1 MAFENNIEKLIHES
15 SKAISDEMK
24 IIVGWAKSEEDIRY
38 ECNKLIDDFL
48 KKAEIKVKGR
58 HEYGL
63 SGGRIDSKY
72 GGVIIEYKDPKGVGK
87 IAADLNA
94 PGTKAIIQQIKQR
107 FTDFKKEEKI
117 APDRLF
123 GVGSDGNNLIF
134 VRYRS
139 NKFEIENPQPA
150 TPHTVERLLRALVS
164 LGAKGK
170 SFTPDHLLGDF
181 GAESNAAGKY
191 IRVIYDVIRQT
202 KSKKALTFFDQWKIL
217 FGEVCGYDVEGS
229 NEKINTLAEYYGIFQ
244 AKPAELLFSLHSYYA
259 IFMKFLAAEIAA
271 SFSPLGVSIIK
282 KCAAASTPARLR
294 HEMEYIEHGG
304 IWSQLGITNFLEG
317 DIFSWYLDAWDDH
330 LAKMVWSM
338 VNILDQYDPTTL
350 SVEPAESR
358 DLLKRL
364 YQGLFPKT
372 VRHDLGEYYTPDWLA
387 EHVLNEIGYDGNPDK
402 RLLDPGCGSGTFLVM
417 AINRIKE
424 WFGEHRHACGFG
436 ETELIEKILQNIVG
450 FDLNPL
456 AVMAARTN
464 YLLAIRDLLKF
475 ASGVEIPVYL
485 CDSVAT
491 PMAYGNL
498 FIGPHGEAR
507 KIKTSEGDFNI
518 PVEVTTSRELINK
531 YADIIEFC
539 VRKQYEAEE
548 FIQRCQEESLP
559 IVGKKLHLALYN
571 KLYSLNQ
578 QNQNGIWARIIKN
591 GFAPVFVGKFDY
603 VAGNPPWVAYENLP
617 ASYREDTAGIWNKY
631 NLFPKGGW
639 RARFA
644 KGNTELAM
652 IFTYASMDNFLRET
666 GKLGFVITQSV
677 FQSKEAGK
685 GFRNFR
691 ITWVKRIEIQRVD
704 DLTAIQPFEGATNR
718 TATIIAN
725 LSRKATKYPVP
736 YIVWEKKSKFTPSS
750 DQTLEQVK
758 EVTVRFSRNAYPV
771 AGLDSPWIILPPQ
784 MEKATIDKMQK
795 GKQFYRAWKGCDTR
809 GGNGI
814 FWLEVLKSERNLIVA
829 RNTPEFSKKKKED
842 GKIPEK
848 QWAFES
854 DLIYP
859 LLKGRDTERWKCSP
873 QFAIVFPHQG
883 DSAIEEKTLKRKY
896 PKTYAYFH
904 EMREYLSRR
913 KMFDLSRKKLAFY
926 ALFETGD
933 FLLSSYKVVFKEI
946 AQGLTSAVLGL
957 HSINNVKN
965 NEVIPDHKLM
975 VIPFE
980 NEEPAHYLCAIL
992 NSSIARFIVKTY
1004 TVTTQI
1010 STHILEYIKMPK
1022 FDEHNKAHIE
1032 LSNLSE
1038 QCHAAALKNET
1049 KLITELETKI
1059 DQAAAKLWGIGD
1071 NELKAIHES
1080 LEGMGLRNVPD

>member
-1 MAFENNIEKLIHES
+1 MTFEINIEKLVHDSAI
-15 SKAISDEMK
+15 AISNEMK
-24 IIVGWAKSEEDIRY
+24 NIVGWAKSEEDIRH

-48 KKAEIKVKGR
+48 KKAEIQVRGR

-63 SGGRIDSKY
+63 AGGRIDSKY

-87 IAADLNA
+87 IAADPNA
-94 PGTKAIIQQIKQR
+94 PGTKAIIQQIQQR

-117 APDRLF
+117 TPERLF
-123 GVGSDGNNLIF
+123 GVGIDGTNIIF

-139 NKFEIENPQPA
+139 NKFEVENPQPA

-164 LGAKGK
+164 LGARGK
-170 SFTPDHLLGDF
+170 SFTPEHLLGDF
-181 GAESNAAGKY
+181 GAESITAGKY
-191 IRVIYDVIRQT
+191 IQVIYDVIIQT
-202 KSKKALTFFDQWKIL
+202 KSKKARTFFEQWKIL

-229 NEKINTLAEYYGIFQ
+229 NEKINSLAEYYGIFH

-282 KCAAASTPARLR
+282 KCAAASTPTKLR
-294 HEMEYIEHGG
+294 NEMEYIEHGG

-317 DIFSWYLDAWDDH
+317 DIFSWYLDAWNDQ
-330 LAKMVWSM
+330 LAEMIWSI
-338 VNILDQYDPTTL
+338 VHTLDQYDPTTL

-358 DLLKRL
+358 DLLKKL

-387 EHVLNEIGYDGNPDK
+387 EHVLNEIDYDGNPDK

-424 WFGEHRHACGFG
+424 WFEEHRHACGFG

-518 PVEVTTSRELINK
+518 PVEVTTSRDLINK
-531 YADIIEFC
+531 YADTIEFC
-539 VRKQYEAEE
+539 VRNQYEAEE
-548 FIQRCQEESLP
+548 FIQRCLEESLP
-559 IVGKKLHLALYN
+559 IVGKELHLTLYKKLH
-571 KLYSLNQ
+571 SLNQ

-603 VAGNPPWVAYENLP
+603 IAGNPPWVAYENLP
-617 ASYREDTAGIWNKY
+617 ASYRQDTADIWNKY
-631 NLFPKGGW
+631 SLFPKGGW

-652 IFTYASMDNFLRET
+652 IFTYAAMDNFLRDS

-691 ITWVKRIEIQRVD
+691 ITWTKRIEIQRVD

-725 LSRKATKYPVP
+725 LSKKASKYPVP
-736 YIVWEKKSKFTPSS
+736 YIVWQKKSKFSPSS
-750 DQTLEQVK
+750 DQTLDQVK
-758 EVTVRFSRNAYPV
+758 EITSHSSRNAYPV

-784 MEKATIDKMQK
+784 VEKSTIDKIQK
-795 GKQFYRAWKGCDTR
+795 GKQSYRAWEGSNTR

-814 FWLEVLKSERNLIVA
+814 LWLEVLKSERNLIVA
-829 RNTPEFSKKKKED
+829 RNTPEFSKDKTL
-842 GKIPEK
+842 PEK
-848 QWAFES
+848 QWVFES
-854 DLIYP
+854 DLVYP
-859 LLKGRDTERWKCSP
+859 LLRGRDTERWKCTP
-873 QFAIVFPHQG
+873 QFAIVFPHQS
-883 DSAIEEKTLKRKY
+883 DKAIEEKTLKIKY

-913 KMFDLSRKKLAFY
+913 KMYDLSRKELAFY

-933 FLLSSYKVVFKEI
+933 FLLSPYKVVFKEI
-946 AQGLTSAVLGL
+946 AQGLTSAVVGL
-957 HSINNVKN
+957 HSLNKIKN

-975 VIPFE
+975 MVPFE
-980 NEEPAHYLCAIL
+980 NKEPAHYLCAIL
-992 NSSIARFIVKTY
+992 NSSIARFVVKTY
-1004 TVTTQI
+1004 TVSTQI
-1010 STHILEYIKMPK
+1010 STHIFEYIKMPK
-1022 FDEHNKAHIE
+1022 FDENNKIHLE

-1038 QCHAAALKNET
+1038 RCHEAALKNET
-1049 KLITELETKI
+1049 KTIIESEMRI
-1059 DQAAAKLWGIGD
+1059 DQAAAGLWGISD
-1071 NELKAIHES
+1071 KELEAIQET
-1080 LEGMGLRNVPD
+1080 LQGMGVSNAAD

>member
-1 MAFENNIEKLIHES
+1 MTVETNIEKLIHDS
-15 SKAISDEMK
+15 STAISNEMK
-24 IIVGWAKSEEDIRY
+24 IIAGWAKSEEDVRH
-38 ECNKLIDDFL
+38 ECNKLIDHFL
-48 KKAEIKVKGR
+48 EKAEIKVKGR

-63 SGGRIDSKY
+63 AGGRIDSKY

-87 IAADLNA
+87 IGADPNS

-107 FTDFKKEEKI
+107 FTDFKKEERI
-117 APDRLF
+117 APERLF
-123 GVGSDGNNLIF
+123 GVGIDGNNLIF
-134 VRYRS
+134 IRYRS
-139 NKFEIENPQPA
+139 NKFEVENPQHS

-170 SFTPDHLLGDF
+170 SFTPDHLVGDF
-181 GAESNAAGKY
+181 GAESNTAGKY

-229 NEKINTLAEYYGIFQ
+229 NDKINTLADYYGISQ

-259 IFMKFLAAEIAA
+259 IFMKFLAAEIAS

-282 KCAAASTPARLR
+282 KCAGTSNAMKLR
-294 HEMEYIEHGG
+294 YEMENIEHGG

-317 DIFSWYLDAWDDH
+317 DIFSWYLDAWDDQ
-330 LAKMVWSM
+330 LAEMVWSI
-338 VNILDQYDPTTL
+338 VNTLDQYDPTTL

-358 DLLKRL
+358 DLLKKL

-387 EHVLNEIGYDGNPDK
+387 EHVLNGIGYDGNPDK

-417 AINRIKE
+417 AINRVKE
-424 WFGEHRHACGFG
+424 WYEEHRDACGYG
-436 ETELIEKILQNIVG
+436 EAELIEKILNNIIG

-498 FIGPHGEAR
+498 FIGPHGQAR

-531 YADIIEFC
+531 YADTLEFC
-539 VRKQYEAEE
+539 VRQHYGGEE
-548 FIQRCQEESLP
+548 FIQRCQEEDLP
-559 IVGKKLHLALYN
+559 IVGEELHLELYN
-571 KLYSLNQ
+571 KLHSLNQ
-578 QNQNGIWARIIKN
+578 KNQNGIWARIIKN
-591 GFAPVFVGKFDY
+591 AFAPVFIGKVDY

-617 ASYREDTAGIWNKY
+617 ASYREDTAEIWNKY

-652 IFTYASMDNFLRET
+652 IFTYATMDNFLKET
-666 GKLGFVITQSV
+666 GTLGFVITQSV

-685 GFRNFR
+685 GFRTFR
-691 ITWVKRIEIQRVD
+691 ISWVKRIEVQRVD
-704 DLTAIQPFEGATNR
+704 DLTVVQPFEGATNR
-718 TATIIAN
+718 TATIIAK

-736 YIVWEKKSKFTPSS
+736 YIVWQKQSRTTPSS
-750 DQTLEQVK
+750 DQTLDQVK
-758 EVTVRFSRNAYPV
+758 ADTIRVQRKAYPV
-771 AGLDSPWIILPPQ
+771 AGPESPWIILPPQ
-784 MEKATIDKMQK
+784 VEKATIDKMQK
-795 GKQFYRAWKGCDTR
+795 GKQSYRAWEGCNTR
-809 GGNGI
+809 GGNGL
-814 FWLEVLKSERNLIVA
+814 FWLEALQSERNLIIA
-829 RNTPEFSKKKKED
+829 RNTPEFSKDKTL
-842 GKIPEK
+842 PSK
-848 QWAFES
+848 QWVFES
-854 DLIYP
+854 GLIYP
-859 LLKGRDTERWKCSP
+859 LLRGRDTERWKCSP
-873 QFAIVFPHQG
+873 QFALVFPHQG
-883 DSAIEEKTLKRKY
+883 DSAIEEKVLKRKY

-913 KMFDLSRKKLAFY
+913 KMFDLSRKELAFF

-933 FLLSSYKVVFKEI
+933 FLLTPYKVVFKEI

-957 HSINNVKN
+957 HSLNNVKN
-965 NEVIPDHKLM
+965 NVVIPDHKLM
-975 VIPFE
+975 MIPFE
-980 NEEPAHYLCAIL
+980 NKEPANYLCAIL

-1004 TVTTQI
+1004 TLNTQI

-1022 FDEHNKAHIE
+1022 FDEKNKVHLE

-1038 QCHAAALKNET
+1038 QCHEAALKNET
-1049 KLITELETKI
+1049 KTIAELESKI
-1059 DQAAAKLWGIGD
+1059 DQAAASLWGID
-1071 NELKAIHES
+1071 DKELEAMQQT
-1080 LEGMGLRNVPD
+1080 LLGMEGSKFPD